1 MKMLSDFQAGA
12 TVKYHGEPCI
22 VLEHR
27 KDGTLL
33 MVLEQIEH
41 TFGSDNDFAKSDLR
55 EHLNGAYMDT
65 LTQGNHGEILK
76 RAIDLTAVNGSKQ
89 YGIDTCCIAPLTF
102 DEYRKYHDII
112 PKPEKWEWSVT
123 PWSTPCVDGD
133 ETWVMGLN
141 TNGNVGNNL
150 CYNTYGSRPAF
161 LLPSNYVV
169 EPENALASADAAVP
183 VKSDGSA
190 VLPSSPLCA
199 ALCSSGY
206 APARRTSQPSQPL
219 RQKHRCQQSRRL
231 RSLRP

>member
-123 PWSTPCVDGD
+123 PWSTPN
-133 ETWVMGLN
+133 TSSTNYAYYLR
-141 TNGNVGNNL
+141 TNGDVGSSL
-150 CYNTYGSRPAF
+150 CDYADGSRPAF

-169 EPENALASADAAVP
+169 EPENALASYTTRELVEELFSRAD
-183 VKSDGSA
+183 K
-190 VLPSSPLCA
+190 
-199 ALCSSGY
+199 
-206 APARRTSQPSQPL
+206 
-219 RQKHRCQQSRRL
+219 
-231 RSLRP
+231 

>member
-123 PWSTPCVDGD
+123 PWSTPCVNEDD
-133 ETWVMGLN
+133 TWVMDDTDYACCLYTDG
-141 TNGNVGNNL
+141 GVDSGY
-150 CYNTYGSRPAF
+150 CRDAYGSRPAF

-169 EPENALASADAAVP
+169 EPENALASYTTRELVEELFNRAD
-183 VKSDGSA
+183 K
-190 VLPSSPLCA
+190 
-199 ALCSSGY
+199 
-206 APARRTSQPSQPL
+206 
-219 RQKHRCQQSRRL
+219 
-231 RSLRP
+231 

>member
-123 PWSTPCVDGD
+123 PWSTPCVNEDD
-133 ETWVMGLN
+133 TWVMDGANYACCLN
-141 TNGNVGNNL
+141 TGGDVGSSG
-150 CYNTYGSRPAF
+150 CSITCGSRPAF

-169 EPENALASADAAVP
+169 EPENALASYTTRELVEELFNRAD
-183 VKSDGSA
+183 K
-190 VLPSSPLCA
+190 
-199 ALCSSGY
+199 
-206 APARRTSQPSQPL
+206 
-219 RQKHRCQQSRRL
+219 
-231 RSLRP
+231 

>member
-123 PWSTPCVDGD
+123 PWSTPCVNEDD
-133 ETWVMGLN
+133 TWVMDG
-141 TNGNVGNNL
+141 TNFACCLSTDGGVDYDYCSG
-150 CYNTYGSRPAF
+150 TSGSRPAF

-169 EPENALASADAAVP
+169 EPENALASYTTRELVEELFNRAD
-183 VKSDGSA
+183 K
-190 VLPSSPLCA
+190 
-199 ALCSSGY
+199 
-206 APARRTSQPSQPL
+206 
-219 RQKHRCQQSRRL
+219 
-231 RSLRP
+231 

>member
-123 PWSTPCVDGD
+123 PWSTPCVNEDD
-133 ETWVMGLN
+133 TWVTDITHYACFLY
-141 TNGNVGNNL
+141 TNGSVNYSFCSG
-150 CYNTYGSRPAF
+150 TFGSRPAF

-169 EPENALASADAAVP
+169 EPENALASYTTRELVEELFNRAD
-183 VKSDGSA
+183 K
-190 VLPSSPLCA
+190 
-199 ALCSSGY
+199 
-206 APARRTSQPSQPL
+206 
-219 RQKHRCQQSRRL
+219 
-231 RSLRP
+231 

>member
-123 PWSTPCVDGD
+123 PWSTPCVNEDD
-133 ETWVMGLN
+133 TWVMDGADVAFCLS
-141 TNGNVGNNL
+141 TNGDGSNSN
-150 CYNTYGSRPAF
+150 CSKTHGSRPAF

-169 EPENALASADAAVP
+169 EPENALASYTTRELVEELFNRAD
-183 VKSDGSA
+183 K
-190 VLPSSPLCA
+190 
-199 ALCSSGY
+199 
-206 APARRTSQPSQPL
+206 
-219 RQKHRCQQSRRL
+219 
-231 RSLRP
+231 

>member
-123 PWSTPCVDGD
+123 PWSTPCVNEDD
-133 ETWVMGLN
+133 TWVMNYTGSAYCLS
-141 TNGNVGNNL
+141 TGGIVGSYY
-150 CYNTYGSRPAF
+150 CGDTGGSRPAF

-169 EPENALASADAAVP
+169 EPENALASYTTRELVEELFNRAD
-183 VKSDGSA
+183 K
-190 VLPSSPLCA
+190 
-199 ALCSSGY
+199 
-206 APARRTSQPSQPL
+206 
-219 RQKHRCQQSRRL
+219 
-231 RSLRP
+231 

>member
-123 PWSTPCVDGD
+123 PWSTPCVNEDD
-133 ETWVMGLN
+133 TWVMDDTSNAYCLGASGSG
-141 TNGNVGNNL
+141 GNYCVD
-150 CYNTYGSRPAF
+150 TYGSRPAF

-169 EPENALASADAAVP
+169 EPENALASYTTRELVEELFNRAD
-183 VKSDGSA
+183 K
-190 VLPSSPLCA
+190 
-199 ALCSSGY
+199 
-206 APARRTSQPSQPL
+206 
-219 RQKHRCQQSRRL
+219 
-231 RSLRP
+231 

>member
-123 PWSTPCVDGD
+123 PWSTPCVNEDD
-133 ETWVMGLN
+133 TWVMDGTGSACCLY
-141 TNGNVGNNL
+141 TYGNVSGGS
-150 CYNTYGSRPAF
+150 CYGTYGSRPAF

-169 EPENALASADAAVP
+169 EPENALASYTTRELVEELFNRAD
-183 VKSDGSA
+183 K
-190 VLPSSPLCA
+190 
-199 ALCSSGY
+199 
-206 APARRTSQPSQPL
+206 
-219 RQKHRCQQSRRL
+219 
-231 RSLRP
+231 

>member
-12 TVKYHGEPCI
+12 AVKYHGEPCI

-123 PWSTPCVDGD
+123 PWSTPCVNEDD
-133 ETWVMGLN
+133 TWVMDSTNYADYLN
-141 TNGNVGNNL
+141 TGGGVGSYY
-150 CYNTYGSRPAF
+150 CSDTGGSRPAF

-169 EPENALASADAAVP
+169 EPENALASYTTRELVEELFNRAD
-183 VKSDGSA
+183 K
-190 VLPSSPLCA
+190 
-199 ALCSSGY
+199 
-206 APARRTSQPSQPL
+206 
-219 RQKHRCQQSRRL
+219 
-231 RSLRP
+231 

>member
-123 PWSTPCVDGD
+123 PWSTPCVNEDD
-133 ETWVMGLN
+133 TWVTNITYRAFCLGTSGDVNYGSCVN
-141 TNGNVGNNL
+141 TF
-150 CYNTYGSRPAF
+150 GSRPAF

-169 EPENALASADAAVP
+169 EPENALASYTTRELVEELFNRAD
-183 VKSDGSA
+183 K
-190 VLPSSPLCA
+190 
-199 ALCSSGY
+199 
-206 APARRTSQPSQPL
+206 
-219 RQKHRCQQSRRL
+219 
-231 RSLRP
+231 

>member
-1 MKMLSDFQAGA
+1 MKTLSDFQAGA

-123 PWSTPCVDGD
+123 PWSTNYAYC
-133 ETWVMGLN
+133 LN
-141 TNGNVGNNL
+141 TSGGVGGNYCGG
-150 CYNTYGSRPAF
+150 TYGSRPAF

-169 EPENALASADAAVP
+169 EPENALASCTTRELVEELFSRAD
-183 VKSDGSA
+183 K
-190 VLPSSPLCA
+190 
-199 ALCSSGY
+199 
-206 APARRTSQPSQPL
+206 
-219 RQKHRCQQSRRL
+219 
-231 RSLRP
+231 

>member
-123 PWSTPCVDGD
+123 PWSTPCVNEDD
-133 ETWVMGLN
+133 TWVMDDTNYACYLN
-141 TNGNVGNNL
+141 TNGGVDSNN
-150 CYNTYGSRPAF
+150 CNDTRGSRPAF

-169 EPENALASADAAVP
+169 EPENALASYTTRELVEELFNRAD
-183 VKSDGSA
+183 K
-190 VLPSSPLCA
+190 
-199 ALCSSGY
+199 
-206 APARRTSQPSQPL
+206 
-219 RQKHRCQQSRRL
+219 
-231 RSLRP
+231 

>member
-112 PKPEKWEWSVT
+112 PRPEKWEWSVT
-123 PWSTPCVDGD
+123 PWSTPYTGDTGDAYCVDTDGNGD
-133 ETWVMGLN
+133 
-141 TNGNVGNNL
+141 GNS
-150 CYNTYGSRPAF
+150 CSSTYGSRPAF

-169 EPENALASADAAVP
+169 EPENALASYTTRELVEELFSRAD
-183 VKSDGSA
+183 K
-190 VLPSSPLCA
+190 
-199 ALCSSGY
+199 
-206 APARRTSQPSQPL
+206 
-219 RQKHRCQQSRRL
+219 
-231 RSLRP
+231 

>member
-123 PWSTPCVDGD
+123 PWSTPCVNEDD
-133 ETWVMGLN
+133 TWVMDGADVAYCLV
-141 TNGNVGNNL
+141 TNGGVSYSY
-150 CYNTYGSRPAF
+150 CSDTYGSRPAF

-169 EPENALASADAAVP
+169 EPENALASYTTRELVEELFNRAD
-183 VKSDGSA
+183 K
-190 VLPSSPLCA
+190 
-199 ALCSSGY
+199 
-206 APARRTSQPSQPL
+206 
-219 RQKHRCQQSRRL
+219 
-231 RSLRP
+231 

>member
-12 TVKYHGEPCI
+12 TVKYHGEPCLI
-22 VLEHR
+22 LEHR

-65 LTQGNHGEILK
+65 LTQGSRGEILK
-76 RAIDLTAVNGSKQ
+76 RTIDLTALNGSKQ
-89 YGIDTCCIAPLTF
+89 YGVDTCCIAPLTF

-123 PWSTPCVDGD
+123 PWSTLPVLGRANYACYLGTSGGVYYG
-133 ETWVMGLN
+133 GCGN
-141 TNGNVGNNL
+141 TR
-150 CYNTYGSRPAF
+150 GSRPAF

-169 EPENALASADAAVP
+169 EPENALASYTTRELVEELFTRAD
-183 VKSDGSA
+183 K
-190 VLPSSPLCA
+190 
-199 ALCSSGY
+199 
-206 APARRTSQPSQPL
+206 
-219 RQKHRCQQSRRL
+219 
-231 RSLRP
+231 

>member
-123 PWSTPCVDGD
+123 PWSTPCVNEDD
-133 ETWVMGLN
+133 TWVMDGTYNACCLV
-141 TNGNVGNNL
+141 TSGNVSNYYCSVTG
-150 CYNTYGSRPAF
+150 GSRPAF

-169 EPENALASADAAVP
+169 EPENALASYTTRELVEELFNRAD
-183 VKSDGSA
+183 K
-190 VLPSSPLCA
+190 
-199 ALCSSGY
+199 
-206 APARRTSQPSQPL
+206 
-219 RQKHRCQQSRRL
+219 
-231 RSLRP
+231 

>member
-123 PWSTPCVDGD
+123 PWSTPCVNEDD
-133 ETWVMGLN
+133 TWVMDG
-141 TNGNVGNNL
+141 TGCACCMGTDGNVSGDY
-150 CYNTYGSRPAF
+150 CSNTRGSRPAF

-169 EPENALASADAAVP
+169 EPENALASYTTRELVEELFNRAD
-183 VKSDGSA
+183 K
-190 VLPSSPLCA
+190 
-199 ALCSSGY
+199 
-206 APARRTSQPSQPL
+206 
-219 RQKHRCQQSRRL
+219 
-231 RSLRP
+231 

>member
-102 DEYRKYHDII
+102 DEYRKFHDII

-123 PWSTPCVDGD
+123 PWSTPCVNEDD
-133 ETWVMGLN
+133 TWVTSYTYYACYLDTSGDVDYDN
-141 TNGNVGNNL
+141 CNVTN
-150 CYNTYGSRPAF
+150 GSRPAF

-169 EPENALASADAAVP
+169 EPENALASYTTRELVEELFNRAD
-183 VKSDGSA
+183 K
-190 VLPSSPLCA
+190 
-199 ALCSSGY
+199 
-206 APARRTSQPSQPL
+206 
-219 RQKHRCQQSRRL
+219 
-231 RSLRP
+231 

>member
-123 PWSTPCVDGD
+123 PWSTPVHGRHRQRLLLVRQWQCHYGSC
-133 ETWVMGLN
+133 N
-141 TNGNVGNNL
+141 
-150 CYNTYGSRPAF
+150 NTYGSRPAF

-169 EPENALASADAAVP
+169 EPENALASYTTRELVEELFSRAD
-183 VKSDGSA
+183 K
-190 VLPSSPLCA
+190 
-199 ALCSSGY
+199 
-206 APARRTSQPSQPL
+206 
-219 RQKHRCQQSRRL
+219 
-231 RSLRP
+231 

>member
-123 PWSTPCVDGD
+123 PWSTPCVNEDD
-133 ETWVMGLN
+133 TWVMGLY
-141 TNGNVGNNL
+141 TNGSVSNYD
-150 CYNTYGSRPAF
+150 CASTFGSRPAF
-161 LLPSNYVV
+161 LI
-169 EPENALASADAAVP
+169 
-183 VKSDGSA
+183 
-190 VLPSSPLCA
+190 
-199 ALCSSGY
+199 
-206 APARRTSQPSQPL
+206 PSQYAVEVDGGL
-219 RQKHRCQQSRRL
+219 DQYTTNELIAEINRRMNG
-231 RSLRP
+231 

>member
-55 EHLNGAYMDT
+55 EHLNGAYIDT

-89 YGIDTCCIAPLTF
+89 YGIDTCSIAPLTF

-123 PWSTPCVDGD
+123 PWSTPEHGPHHRACYLG
-133 ETWVMGLN
+133 
-141 TNGNVGNNL
+141 TNGGVYSGY
-150 CYNTYGSRPAF
+150 CSYAGGSRPAF

-169 EPENALASADAAVP
+169 EPENALASYTTRELVEELFSRAD
-183 VKSDGSA
+183 K
-190 VLPSSPLCA
+190 
-199 ALCSSGY
+199 
-206 APARRTSQPSQPL
+206 
-219 RQKHRCQQSRRL
+219 
-231 RSLRP
+231 

>member
-41 TFGSDNDFAKSDLR
+41 TFGSDNNFAKSDLR

-123 PWSTPCVDGD
+123 PWSTPCVH
-133 ETWVMGLN
+133 EQHQQ
-141 TNGNVGNNL
+141 
-150 CYNTYGSRPAF
+150 R
-161 LLPSNYVV
+161 LL
-169 EPENALASADAAVP
+169 L
-183 VKSDGSA
+183 GHQWQCQQR
-190 VLPSSPLCA
+190 L
-199 ALCSSGY
+199 
-206 APARRTSQPSQPL
+206 L
-219 RQKHRCQQSRRL
+219 RQYLRVPSRFPPPL
-231 RSLRP
+231 

>member
-123 PWSTPCVDGD
+123 PWSTPSTNDTGYACYLYSGGD
-133 ETWVMGLN
+133 
-141 TNGNVGNNL
+141 VGSGS
-150 CYNTYGSRPAF
+150 CGDTYGSRPAF

-169 EPENALASADAAVP
+169 EPENALASCTTRELVEELFSRAD
-183 VKSDGSA
+183 K
-190 VLPSSPLCA
+190 
-199 ALCSSGY
+199 
-206 APARRTSQPSQPL
+206 
-219 RQKHRCQQSRRL
+219 
-231 RSLRP
+231 

>member
-123 PWSTPCVDGD
+123 PWSTPSPRTNNTDLAYC
-133 ETWVMGLN
+133 LN
-141 TNGNVGNNL
+141 TNGGVSSSN
-150 CYNTYGSRPAF
+150 CYNTNGSRPAF

-169 EPENALASADAAVP
+169 EPENALASCTTRELVEELFSRAD
-183 VKSDGSA
+183 K
-190 VLPSSPLCA
+190 
-199 ALCSSGY
+199 
-206 APARRTSQPSQPL
+206 
-219 RQKHRCQQSRRL
+219 
-231 RSLRP
+231 

>member
-123 PWSTPCVDGD
+123 PWSTPCVNEDD
-133 ETWVMGLN
+133 TWVMDGTSN
-141 TNGNVGNNL
+141 A
-150 CYNTYGSRPAF
+150 CYLYASGQCRRQRLLRYLRVPSRFP
-161 LLPSNYVV
+161 P
-169 EPENALASADAAVP
+169 
-183 VKSDGSA
+183 
-190 VLPSSPLCA
+190 PL
-199 ALCSSGY
+199 
-206 APARRTSQPSQPL
+206 
-219 RQKHRCQQSRRL
+219 
-231 RSLRP
+231 